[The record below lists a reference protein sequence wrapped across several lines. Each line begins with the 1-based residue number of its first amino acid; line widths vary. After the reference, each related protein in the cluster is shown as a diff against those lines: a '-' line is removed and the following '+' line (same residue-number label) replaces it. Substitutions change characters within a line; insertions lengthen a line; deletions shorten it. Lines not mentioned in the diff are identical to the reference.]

1 MKYKCCN
8 CGNIFDEDEIK
19 CISDYRGEFWGFPA
33 YEDVEVSPCCNED
46 FEEYEEEEE
55 NED

>member
-1 MKYKCCN
+1 MKYKCCK

-19 CISDYRGEFWGFPA
+19 IVYESRGEFWGFPCTEEMG
-33 YEDVEVSPCCNED
+33 YSPCCNED

-55 NED
+55 E